1 MPRKNYQVIVYGT
14 FATLDD
20 DQRAELLAMAD
31 DHDLLRSKFTEEGT
45 VTYERS
51 LRTFT
56 FRCVVQAD
64 AEDTIGEVVAG
75 AEELATVAVR
85 DLGADVRDLRSVCT
99 DLDTIKVKRRG
110 R

>member
-56 FRCVVQAD
+56 FRCVAQAD